1 MLEYWSGFPFPPPG
15 DLPHPGIE
23 PMSPTLADGFFK
35 AELNPPANAGD
46 KRDTGLIPGLGRSSG
61 GEHGNPL

>member
-1 MLEYWSGFPFPPPG
+1 MLEYWSGLPFPPSG
-15 DLPHPGIE
+15 DLPNPGIE
-23 PMSPTLADGFFK
+23 PMSLTLADGFFK

-46 KRDTGLIPGLGRSSG
+46 VRDTGLIPELDRCPG